1 MIIYVRTWNTER
13 LSFGESKEQLSSFIK
28 KRFQGEVY
36 KKFREKKEKNNKKR
50 IVPVVLLFFNCR
62 TVAGHVLFLFF
73 VVKRNPF
80 TTTYIA

>member
-36 KKFREKKEKNNKKR
+36 KKFREKKEKIIRKESFPLSCCFS
-50 IVPVVLLFFNCR
+50 I
-62 TVAGHVLFLFF
+62 AGQLQDMFYFYF
-73 VVKRNPF
+73 SS
-80 TTTYIA
+80 